1 MPRITLPDASV
12 REYEGEVDGA
22 TIAGD
27 IGAGLLKAAIGVKID
42 DQLFDL
48 SRPIGEDCELSIVTS
63 ARKGDPLDADALY
76 LVRHSCAHVMA
87 EAIQRV
93 VPAADLV
100 YGPPTDDGFYYDI
113 AFPEDRPLSTT
124 DFEEIEAEMAKII
137 AEDRPFQ
144 RVDMPIDGGMSKL
157 QSEGSKYK
165 LDNAERAVEAG
176 SEALSWY
183 ATGEPGTAWEDL
195 CRGPHIPLTGKIKYF
210 KLLNT
215 SGAYWRGNENNKM
228 LQRIYGT
235 AFSSKKALNKYLKF
249 LEEAKNRDHRKLGKE
264 LALFTFDEEVG
275 PGLPLWLPNGTVI
288 IDELEALA
296 KETEDKAEYQRVRT
310 PHLTKG
316 SLYEKSGHLEH
327 YQETMYPSMDVDGIE
342 YYVKPMNCP
351 HHHKIYAAHPKSY
364 RDLPVRLSE
373 YGTCYRYEKSGQLF
387 GLMRVR
393 GMQMNDAHIYCTP
406 QQFKDEFLAVCN
418 MYLYYFD
425 IFGID
430 KYQMRLG
437 LHDPKGLGGKYIDEP
452 ELWKQTEAEV
462 RQALIEGNID
472 HEEISGEAAFYGPKI
487 DVQVWSAIGK
497 EFTLAT
503 NQVDFAIPKRF
514 GLTFTDEA
522 GQEQT
527 PLCIHRAP
535 LSTHERIIGFLIEHY
550 GGDFPL
556 WLAPIQV
563 AVLPVSDKVI
573 DYAKNVE
580 TALKEA
586 GIRVQL
592 NGQPNKVGAKIRQAE
607 LQRINVMLVVGEKEA
622 QDNQVALRRRFKGDL
637 GTQSLDDVVTELKT
651 EIETRRNTY
660 RTN

>member
-1 MPRITLPDASV
+1 MSQITVTLPDNSTRSYDSGVTPQEIAESIGSRLAQDAIAAQVNGQSV
-12 REYEGEVDGA
+12 
-22 TIAGD
+22 
-27 IGAGLLKAAIGVKID
+27 
-42 DQLFDL
+42 DL
-48 SRPIGEDCELSIVTS
+48 NVPIE
-63 ARKGDPLDADALY
+63 ADAEVAILTGDSPEGHEV
-76 LVRHSCAHVMA
+76 LLHSTAHLMA
-87 EAIQRV
+87 HAVKELFPEAKVTIG
-93 VPAADLV
+93 PAIENR
-100 YGPPTDDGFYYDI
+100 FYYD
-113 AFPEDRPLSTT
+113 FD
-124 DFEEIEAEMAKII
+124 
-137 AEDRPFQ
+137 
-144 RVDMPIDGGMSKL
+144 IDGTFSDEDLVKIEKKMGELAANDHVVTRMELTRGEAVKL
-157 QSEGSKYK
+157 FNEMNESYKVEIIEDIEGD
-165 LDNAERAVEAG
+165 DNISAYTQG
-176 SEALSWY
+176 DF
-183 ATGEPGTAWEDL
+183 TDL
-195 CRGPHIPLTGKIKYF
+195 CRGPHVLQTGKIKYF

-235 AFSSKKALNKYLKF
+235 SFSSKKDLNKYLNF
-249 LEEAKNRDHRKLGKE
+249 LEEAKKRDHRKLGKE

-275 PGLPLWLPNGTVI
+275 PGLPLWLPNGAVI

-296 KETEDKAEYQRVRT
+296 KETENKAAYQRVRT

-316 SLYEKSGHLEH
+316 SLYEKSGHLDH
-327 YQETMYPSMDVDGIE
+327 YQDAMYPSMDVDGIE

-351 HHHKIYAAHPKSY
+351 HHHKIYAACPKSY

-393 GMQMNDAHIYCTP
+393 SMQMNDAHIYCTKD
-406 QQFKDEFLAVCN
+406 QLKDEFLAVCN

-430 KYQMRLG
+430 KYQLRLG
-437 LHDPKGLGGKYIDEP
+437 LHDAEGLGKKYIDEP
-452 ELWKQTEAEV
+452 ELWQQTEAEV
-462 RQALIEGNID
+462 REALQEGNID
-472 HEEISGEAAFYGPKI
+472 HVEISGEAAFYGPKI

-497 EFTLAT
+497 EFTMAT

-514 GLTFTDEA
+514 GLTFTDE
-522 GQEQT
+522 GGREQT

-535 LSTHERIIGFLIEHY
+535 LSTHERFVGFLIEHF

-556 WLAPIQV
+556 WLAPVQV

-573 DYAKNVE
+573 DYARNVE
-580 TALKEA
+580 TTLKEA

-592 NGQPNKVGAKIRQAE
+592 NDQPDKVGAKIRQAE

-622 QDNQVALRRRFKGDL
+622 QNNQVALRRRFKGDL
-637 GTQSLDDVVTELKT
+637 GTQLLDDVVTELKT

>member
-1 MPRITLPDASV
+1 MSQITVTLPDNSTRSFDSGVTPQEIAESIGSRLAQDALAAQVNGQSV
-12 REYEGEVDGA
+12 
-22 TIAGD
+22 
-27 IGAGLLKAAIGVKID
+27 
-42 DQLFDL
+42 DL
-48 SRPIGEDCELSIVTS
+48 NVPIE
-63 ARKGDPLDADALY
+63 ADAEVAILTGDSPEGHEV
-76 LVRHSCAHVMA
+76 LLHSTAHLMA
-87 EAIQRV
+87 HAVKELFPDAKVTIGPAIENR
-93 VPAADLV
+93 
-100 YGPPTDDGFYYDI
+100 FYYD
-113 AFPEDRPLSTT
+113 FD
-124 DFEEIEAEMAKII
+124 
-137 AEDRPFQ
+137 
-144 RVDMPIDGGMSKL
+144 IDGTFSYEDLVKIEEKMREL
-157 QSEGSKYK
+157 
-165 LDNAERAVEAG
+165 AENDHAVTRLELRRDEAVELFNEMNESYKVEIIEQIEGDDCISAYTQG
-176 SEALSWY
+176 DF
-183 ATGEPGTAWEDL
+183 TDL

-215 SGAYWRGNENNKM
+215 SGAYWRGNEKNKM

-235 AFSSKKALNKYLKF
+235 AFSSKKSLNKYLNF
-249 LEEAKNRDHRKLGKE
+249 LEEAKKRDHRKLGKE

-393 GMQMNDAHIYCTP
+393 SMQMNDAHIYCTP
-406 QQFKDEFLAVCN
+406 QQFKDEFLAVCK

-430 KYQMRLG
+430 KYQLRLG
-437 LHDPKGLGGKYIDEP
+437 LHNPEGLGGKYIDEP

-514 GLTFTDEA
+514 GLTFTDE
-522 GQEQT
+522 GGREQT
-527 PLCIHRAP
+527 PICIHRAP
-535 LSTHERIIGFLIEHY
+535 LSTHERFVGFLIEHY

-607 LQRINVMLVVGEKEA
+607 LQRVNVMLVVGEKEA

-637 GTQSLDDVVTELKT
+637 GTQALDDVVTELKT

>member
-1 MPRITLPDASV
+1 MSQITVTLPDNSTRSYGSGVTPQEIAESI
-12 REYEGEVDGA
+12 GSHLAQDALAAQVDGQS
-22 TIAGD
+22 
-27 IGAGLLKAAIGVKID
+27 V
-42 DQLFDL
+42 DL
-48 SRPIGEDCELSIVTS
+48 NVPIE
-63 ARKGDPLDADALY
+63 ADAEVAILTGDSPEGHEV
-76 LVRHSCAHVMA
+76 LLHSTAHLMA
-87 EAIQRV
+87 HAVKELFPDAKVTIGPAIENR
-93 VPAADLV
+93 
-100 YGPPTDDGFYYDI
+100 FYYD
-113 AFPEDRPLSTT
+113 FD
-124 DFEEIEAEMAKII
+124 
-137 AEDRPFQ
+137 
-144 RVDMPIDGGMSKL
+144 IDGTFSDEDLVKIEEKMREL
-157 QSEGSKYK
+157 
-165 LDNAERAVEAG
+165 AENDHAVTRLELRRDEAVELFNEMNESYKVEIIEQIEGDDCISAYTQG
-176 SEALSWY
+176 DF
-183 ATGEPGTAWEDL
+183 TDL

-430 KYQMRLG
+430 KYQLRLG
-437 LHDPKGLGGKYIDEP
+437 LHNPEGLGGKYIDEP

-514 GLTFTDEA
+514 GLTFTDE
-522 GQEQT
+522 GGREQT
-527 PLCIHRAP
+527 PICIHRAP
-535 LSTHERIIGFLIEHY
+535 LSTHERFVGFLIEHY

-607 LQRINVMLVVGEKEA
+607 LQRVNVMLVVGEKEA

-660 RTN
+660 RNN

>member
-1 MPRITLPDASV
+1 MSQITVTLPDNSTRSYDGGVTPQEIAESIGSRLAQDAIAAQVNGQSV
-12 REYEGEVDGA
+12 
-22 TIAGD
+22 
-27 IGAGLLKAAIGVKID
+27 
-42 DQLFDL
+42 DL
-48 SRPIGEDCELSIVTS
+48 NVPIE
-63 ARKGDPLDADALY
+63 ADAEVAILTGDSPEGHEV
-76 LVRHSCAHVMA
+76 LLHSTAHLMA
-87 EAIQRV
+87 HAVKELFPEAKVTIG
-93 VPAADLV
+93 PAIENR
-100 YGPPTDDGFYYDI
+100 FYYD
-113 AFPEDRPLSTT
+113 FD
-124 DFEEIEAEMAKII
+124 
-137 AEDRPFQ
+137 
-144 RVDMPIDGGMSKL
+144 IDGTFSDEDLVKIEKKMGELAANDHVVTRMELTHGEAVKL
-157 QSEGSKYK
+157 FNKMNESYKVEIIEDIEGD
-165 LDNAERAVEAG
+165 DNISAYTQG
-176 SEALSWY
+176 DF
-183 ATGEPGTAWEDL
+183 TDL
-195 CRGPHIPLTGKIKYF
+195 CRGPHVPQTGKIKYF

-235 AFSSKKALNKYLKF
+235 SFSSKKDLNKYLNF
-249 LEEAKNRDHRKLGKE
+249 LEEAKKRDHRKLGKE

-275 PGLPLWLPNGTVI
+275 PGLPLWLPNGAVI

-296 KETEDKAEYQRVRT
+296 KETEDKAAYQRVRT

-316 SLYEKSGHLEH
+316 SLYEKSGHLDH
-327 YQETMYPSMDVDGIE
+327 YQDAMYPSMDVDGIE

-351 HHHKIYAAHPKSY
+351 HHHKIYAARPKSY

-393 GMQMNDAHIYCTP
+393 SMQMNDAHIYCTKD
-406 QQFKDEFLAVCN
+406 QFKDEFLAVCK

-430 KYQMRLG
+430 KYQLRLG
-437 LHDPKGLGGKYIDEP
+437 LHDAEGLGKKYIDEP
-452 ELWKQTEAEV
+452 ELWQQTEAEV
-462 RQALIEGNID
+462 REALQEGNID
-472 HEEISGEAAFYGPKI
+472 HVEISGEAAFYGPKI

-514 GLTFTDEA
+514 GLTFTDEE
-522 GQEQT
+522 GQKQT

-535 LSTHERIIGFLIEHY
+535 LSTHERFVGFLIEHF

-556 WLAPIQV
+556 WLAPVQV

-573 DYAKNVE
+573 DYARNVE
-580 TALKEA
+580 TTLKEA

-592 NGQPNKVGAKIRQAE
+592 NDQPDKVGAKIRQAE
-607 LQRINVMLVVGEKEA
+607 LQRINVMLVVGEKEV
-622 QDNQVALRRRFKGDL
+622 QNNQVALRRRFKGDL
-637 GTQSLDDVVTELKT
+637 GTQLLDDVVTELKT

>member
-1 MPRITLPDASV
+1 MSQITVTLPDNSTRSYDSGVTPQEIAESIGSRLADDAIAAQVNGQSV
-12 REYEGEVDGA
+12 
-22 TIAGD
+22 
-27 IGAGLLKAAIGVKID
+27 
-42 DQLFDL
+42 DL
-48 SRPIGEDCELSIVTS
+48 NVPVE
-63 ARKGDPLDADALY
+63 ADAEVAILTGDSPEGHEV
-76 LVRHSCAHVMA
+76 LLHSTAHLMA
-87 EAIQRV
+87 HAVKELFPEAKVTIG
-93 VPAADLV
+93 PAIENR
-100 YGPPTDDGFYYDI
+100 FYYD
-113 AFPEDRPLSTT
+113 FD
-124 DFEEIEAEMAKII
+124 
-137 AEDRPFQ
+137 
-144 RVDMPIDGGMSKL
+144 IDGTFSDEDLVKIEKKMGELAANDHVVTRMELTRGEAVKL
-157 QSEGSKYK
+157 FNEMNESYKVEIIEDIEGD
-165 LDNAERAVEAG
+165 DNISAYTQG
-176 SEALSWY
+176 DF
-183 ATGEPGTAWEDL
+183 TDL
-195 CRGPHIPLTGKIKYF
+195 CRGPHVPLTGKIKYF

-235 AFSSKKALNKYLKF
+235 AFSSKKKLNKYLNF
-249 LEEAKNRDHRKLGKE
+249 LEEAKKRDHRKLGKE
-264 LALFTFDEEVG
+264 LSLFTFDEEVG
-275 PGLPLWLPNGTVI
+275 PGLPLWLPNGAVI

-296 KETEDKAEYQRVRT
+296 KETEDKAAYQRVRT

-316 SLYEKSGHLEH
+316 SLYEKSGHLDH
-327 YQETMYPSMDVDGIE
+327 YQDAMYPSMDVDGIE

-351 HHHKIYAAHPKSY
+351 HHHKIYAARPKSY

-393 GMQMNDAHIYCTP
+393 SMQMNDAHIYCTKD
-406 QQFKDEFLAVCN
+406 QFKDEFLAVCK

-430 KYQMRLG
+430 KYQLRLG
-437 LHDPKGLGGKYIDEP
+437 LHDAEGLGKKYIDEP
-452 ELWKQTEAEV
+452 ELWQQTEAEV
-462 RQALIEGNID
+462 REALQEGNID
-472 HEEISGEAAFYGPKI
+472 HVEISGEAAFYGPKI

-514 GLTFTDEA
+514 GLTFTDE
-522 GQEQT
+522 GGREQT

-535 LSTHERIIGFLIEHY
+535 LSTHERFVGFLIEHF

-556 WLAPIQV
+556 WLAPVQV

-573 DYAKNVE
+573 DYARNVE
-580 TALKEA
+580 TTLKEA

-592 NGQPNKVGAKIRQAE
+592 NDQPDKVGAKIRQAE

-622 QDNQVALRRRFKGDL
+622 QNNQVALRRRFKGDL
-637 GTQSLDDVVTELKT
+637 GTQLLDDVVTELKT

>member
-1 MPRITLPDASV
+1 MSQITVTLPDNSTHSYDSGVTPQEIAENIGSRLAQDALAAQVNGQSV
-12 REYEGEVDGA
+12 
-22 TIAGD
+22 
-27 IGAGLLKAAIGVKID
+27 
-42 DQLFDL
+42 DL
-48 SRPIGEDCELSIVTS
+48 NIPIE
-63 ARKGDPLDADALY
+63 ADAEIAIITGDSPEGHEVL
-76 LVRHSCAHVMA
+76 LHSTAHLMA
-87 EAIQRV
+87 HAVKELFPDAKVTIGPAIENR
-93 VPAADLV
+93 
-100 YGPPTDDGFYYDI
+100 FYYD
-113 AFPEDRPLSTT
+113 FD
-124 DFEEIEAEMAKII
+124 
-137 AEDRPFQ
+137 
-144 RVDMPIDGGMSKL
+144 IDGTFSDDDLVRIEKKMHELAANDYVVTRMELTHGDAAKL
-157 QSEGSKYK
+157 FNKMNESYK
-165 LDNAERAVEAG
+165 VEIIEDIDGDDNISAYTQG
-176 SEALSWY
+176 DF
-183 ATGEPGTAWEDL
+183 TDL
-195 CRGPHIPLTGKIKYF
+195 CRGPHVPQTGKIKFF

-215 SGAYWRGNENNKM
+215 SGAYWRGNESNKM

-235 AFSSKKALNKYLKF
+235 AFSSKKELNKYLNF
-249 LEEAKNRDHRKLGKE
+249 LDEAKKRDHRKLGKE

-296 KETEDKAEYQRVRT
+296 KETEDKAQYQRVRT

-316 SLYEKSGHLEH
+316 SLYEKSGHLDH
-327 YQETMYPSMDVDGIE
+327 YQDAMYPSMDVDGIE

-351 HHHKIYAAHPKSY
+351 HHHKIYAARPKSY

-393 GMQMNDAHIYCTP
+393 SMQMNDAHIYCTKD
-406 QQFKDEFLAVCN
+406 QLKDEFLAVCN

-430 KYQMRLG
+430 KYKLRFG
-437 LHDPKGLGGKYIDEP
+437 LHDPEGFGKKYIDEP
-452 ELWKQTEAEV
+452 ELWQQTEAEV
-462 RQALIEGNID
+462 REALIEGNFE

-514 GLTFTDEA
+514 GLTFTDE
-522 GQEQT
+522 GGREQT

-535 LSTHERIIGFLIEHY
+535 LSTHERFVGFLIEHF

-556 WLAPIQV
+556 WLAPVQV

-573 DYAKNVE
+573 DYARNVE
-580 TALKEA
+580 NTLQEA
-586 GIRVQL
+586 GLRVQL
-592 NGQPNKVGAKIRQAE
+592 NGQPDKVGAKIRQAE
-607 LQRINVMLVVGEKEA
+607 LQRINVMLIVGEKEA
-622 QDNQVALRRRFKGDL
+622 QDNRVALRRRFKGDL
-637 GTQSLDDVVTELKT
+637 GTKLLDDVVTELKT